1 MTKKPNSRANL
12 DRAIERLFGNYEKSL
27 ETRSIMANAIV
38 GQMLKGGVVKG
49 GSGLKLRYGTSIT
62 RATMDLDTDKPL
74 DLLNNPKAY
83 YDFD

>member
-38 GQMLKGGVVKG
+38 GQIIAVDGG
-49 GSGLKLRYGTSIT
+49 LTL
-62 RATMDLDTDKPL
+62 
-74 DLLNNPKAY
+74 
-83 YDFD
+83 

>member
-38 GQMLKGGVVKG
+38 GRCCIDEAVAWANELIGRIA
-49 GSGLKLRYGTSIT
+49 GS
-62 RATMDLDTDKPL
+62 
-74 DLLNNPKAY
+74 
-83 YDFD
+83 

>member
-49 GSGLKLRYGTSIT
+49 GSGRRLGNHVQRRQLQTWRIPHD
-62 RATMDLDTDKPL
+62 R
-74 DLLNNPKAY
+74 
-83 YDFD
+83 